1 MSLPSLSPTSC
12 GFVESMTLAQAT
24 RLLASCSET
33 TRFAVLVNRIDDPV
47 DTGIPANGLVLRIDQ
62 DNLKVLI
69 CGVLVDPVRV
79 EDAQVRTPTSDTLL
93 GRGLQRSLVFE
104 LVYTLVGRFP
114 CEDNISVVVP
124 A

>member
-69 CGVLVDPVRV
+69 CGDFRDRWYLSWF
-79 EDAQVRTPTSDTLL
+79 TPW
-93 GRGLQRSLVFE
+93 
-104 LVYTLVGRFP
+104 LVGFP
-114 CEDNISVVVP
+114 VKITYQ
-124 A
+124 